1 VTPEVVQG
9 ELTKNSAEHHHDS
22 FIVGDFVT
30 HLQDTSK
37 TS

>member
-1 VTPEVVQG
+1 VTPEVVHDW
-9 ELTKNSAEHHHDS
+9 LTKNSTEHHHDS